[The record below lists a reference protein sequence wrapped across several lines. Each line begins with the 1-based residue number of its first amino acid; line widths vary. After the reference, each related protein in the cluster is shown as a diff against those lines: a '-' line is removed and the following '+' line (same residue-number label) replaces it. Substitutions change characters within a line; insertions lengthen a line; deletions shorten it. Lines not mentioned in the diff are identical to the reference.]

1 MSIPVEGEIA
11 CPEWL
16 SFQSSK
22 PYMHSRWD
30 FLPGS
35 ECCCTAVPA
44 RKLVNT
50 TIALAGGRQDADA
63 FREPVLAPAGH
74 RECAGPGA
82 TSGPQWQRLSLRSW
96 GIAMHAN
103 DESVCWQADAKTLTP
118 SGDQCWHLQD
128 TASAQG
134 LEQLWSHNGS
144 GRVCVH
150 GVLQCMRMMRACAG
164 RRMPKC

>member
-50 TIALAGGRQDADA
+50 TIALASGRQDADGLGG
-63 FREPVLAPAGH
+63 PVLAPAGY
-74 RECAGPGA
+74 RERAGPRA
-82 TSGPQWQRLSLRSW
+82 TSGPQRQRSSLPSW
-96 GIAMHAN
+96 YIAQHAD
-103 DESVCWQADAKTLTP
+103 DESVC
-118 SGDQCWHLQD
+118 
-128 TASAQG
+128 
-134 LEQLWSHNGS
+134 
-144 GRVCVH
+144 
-150 GVLQCMRMMRACAG
+150 
-164 RRMPKC
+164 

>member
-22 PYMHSRWD
+22 PYMHSRWV

-50 TIALAGGRQDADA
+50 L
-63 FREPVLAPAGH
+63 
-74 RECAGPGA
+74 
-82 TSGPQWQRLSLRSW
+82 RLP
-96 GIAMHAN
+96 
-103 DESVCWQADAKTLTP
+103 WQADAKMLTP
-118 SGDQCWHLQD
+118 LGDQCVHLWD

-134 LEQLWSHNGS
+134 LGQLWGHNGS
-144 GRVCVH
+144 IGSVFMVYCI
-150 GVLQCMRMMRACAG
+150 ACE
-164 RRMPKC
+164 